1 MDSFCLLRR
10 ELVLAFKRTFPG
22 FVLYCFVLF
31 LGLHPQ
37 HMEVPRLG
45 VELELQLPAYT
56 TATATR
62 DLSLICDPHH
72 SSEQCRI
79 LKTQDLALPV

>member
-56 TATATR
+56 TVTATK
-62 DLSLICDPHH
+62 DLSHVYGPHH
-72 SSEQCRI
+72 GSRQHWILNPLSEAR
-79 LKTQDLALPV
+79 D